1 MELDKIDIILEKYF
15 QGETS
20 ISEENELKAY
30 FSSSNIAPHL
40 EEYKP
45 MFSYF
50 GAGKEQKFEK
60 EIPLLANKRYV
71 AWVSIAASIV
81 VLFGIIT
88 FVFTEDKVMS
98 KELGTY
104 DDPEVALK
112 ETQKA
117 LAMLSGQVNVGI
129 ESVIYVKEYENAKN
143 KIFVK
148 H

>member
-1 MELDKIDIILEKYF
+1 MELDKIDVILEKYF

-20 ISEENELKAY
+20 ISEENELKDY

-40 EEYKP
+40 EQYKP

-50 GAGKEQKFEK
+50 GLEKEQAFEK
-60 EIPLLANKRYV
+60 EIPVLVNKRYV

-81 VLFGIIT
+81 ILFGIIT
-88 FVFTEDKVMS
+88 FVFTGDKVLS

-117 LAMLSGQVNVGI
+117 LAMLSGHVNVGI
-129 ESVIYVKEYENAKN
+129 ESVTYIKEYENTKN
-143 KIFVK
+143 KVFVK
-148 H
+148 Y